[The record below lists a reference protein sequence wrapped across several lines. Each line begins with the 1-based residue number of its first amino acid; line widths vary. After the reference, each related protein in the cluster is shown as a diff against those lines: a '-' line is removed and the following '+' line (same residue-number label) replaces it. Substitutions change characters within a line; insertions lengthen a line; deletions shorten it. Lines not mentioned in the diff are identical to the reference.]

1 MAKFS
6 HTYPG
11 PVVVSNKIIINEACS
26 NGANTDFE
34 IDQPANSIIDKVFV
48 RVLGAITVAS
58 AVDIG
63 FNLGTDSD
71 HTGTQIVA
79 TDADGILD
87 SSDAL
92 TVSAGNVFSFT
103 VAGGGANTP
112 GVTNGTGALLSDA
125 RTLYGR
131 ITTGAD
137 DVSGDNQLEVSVVYT
152 IFD

>member
-6 HTYPG
+6 HTFPG
-11 PVVVSNKIIINEACS
+11 PVVVSNKIIISDACAQS
-26 NGANTDFE
+26 TNTNFE

-48 RVLGAITVAS
+48 RVLGGITVAS
-58 AVDIG
+58 AVDVG
-63 FNLGTDSD
+63 FNLGTATD
-71 HTGTQIVA
+71 HAGGQIVGA
-79 TDADGILD
+79 VANGILD
-87 SSDAL
+87 GSDAL

-103 VAGGGANTP
+103 VAGGGAATP

-131 ITTGAD
+131 ITTGAAA
-137 DVSGDNQLEVSVVYT
+137 VTGDNQLEISVVYT